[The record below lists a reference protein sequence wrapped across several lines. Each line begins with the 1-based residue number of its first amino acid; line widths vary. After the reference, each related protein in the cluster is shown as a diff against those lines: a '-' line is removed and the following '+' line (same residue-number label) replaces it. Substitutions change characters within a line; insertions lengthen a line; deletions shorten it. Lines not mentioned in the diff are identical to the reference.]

1 MRRSTAIKTIA
12 SSAMIGRYRNVLPR
26 FDRRSNRSAGHPR
39 TRARGPCGKA
49 QAHAA
54 SCGRGAAHLRRNPGE
69 MAFPGGL
76 VDPGEDE
83 PATTAL
89 REFEEELGLSRGR
102 VRIVERLGD
111 VVTRA
116 LSVTVTPFV

>member
-1 MRRSTAIKTIA
+1 MLRAAVVVPLIRYESPALVLVRR
-12 SSAMIGRYRNVLPR
+12 
-26 FDRRSNRSAGHPR
+26 
-39 TRARGPCGKA
+39 
-49 QAHAA
+49 
-54 SCGRGAAHLRRNPGE
+54 AAHLRRNPGE

-116 LSVTVTPFV
+116 LSVTVTPF